1 MPSKSRE
8 IRLLARELYGNE
20 PDAGTVDSILKNAI
34 NKHRRYKQNLFTILD
49 KTARMF
55 KYNNLPYTL
64 PAIALERILQ
74 WDGGATIASV
84 KNAPT
89 GYGLSFDVA
98 DETAKRLAVPLY
110 AFSLNFADAPD
121 PYNEPYKVV
130 ITSSGFVPSVGE
142 EREINKDCVVIRNDT
157 YMQGIKRMIEYYAAM
172 LTEGEIS
179 LRSTLVTLR
188 NQIVFVTKTEA
199 QKKNLAAYI
208 KGLES
213 GEFVSIFAP
222 DLGMPLQ
229 IDRPTGSSN
238 SVELAVNGIQAIRA
252 MLLNELGIN
261 ESLSLKREYVSAQEI
276 ETGGDM
282 LMPLIDDMY
291 ECRRR
296 GVEQIN
302 ALFGTNITVEKD
314 SAWKLKDRSVELAV
328 EAKEAEVEEMK
339 EGDENESMGA
349 GEPEI
354 SSERGEPVRVD

>member
-1 MPSKSRE
+1 MPSRSRE
-8 IRLLARELYGNE
+8 IRKLAAELYGGT
-20 PDAGTVDSILKNAI
+20 PDAGSVDSILLNAI
-34 NKHRRYKQNLFTILD
+34 NKHNRFRQNLFTILN

-55 KYNNLPYTL
+55 RYTNLPHSL
-64 PAIALERILQ
+64 PAVALERMLQ
-74 WDGGATIASV
+74 WEGAATIAKVSA
-84 KNAPT
+84 KPN
-89 GYGLSFDVA
+89 GYGISFDMPDA
-98 DETAKRLAVPLY
+98 DRYTYSGQIY
-110 AFSLNFADAPD
+110 AFSLNMADAPD

-130 ITSSGFVPSVGE
+130 ITNPGFTPSIGE

-188 NQIVFVTKTEA
+188 NQVIFVAKTEP
-199 QKKNLAAYI
+199 QKKNIEAYI

-213 GEFVSIFAP
+213 GEYVSIFAP
-222 DLGMPLQ
+222 DLGMPVQ

-282 LMPLIDDMY
+282 LMPLIDDMF
-291 ECRRR
+291 ECRKR
-296 GVEQIN
+296 GIEQVN
-302 ALFGTNITVEKD
+302 AMFGTNITVEKD
-314 SAWKLKDRSVELAV
+314 SAWELKDRSVELAV
-328 EAKEAEVEEMK
+328 EEKEAEVEQVK
-339 EGDENESMGA
+339 EGEENEPM
-349 GEPEI
+349 EPNAAEGGV
-354 SSERGEPVRVD
+354 E